1 MLYKGVLMEGVP
13 NSMFVI
19 GYTNASWTLKADLA
33 SEYFCRLVKHMDEH
47 GHDQVLPLADAAD
60 RTDVSVMGDS
70 MRSGYIQRGDAVMP
84 RQGKRAAVA
93 DPQRLPPRRAPA
105 APRRRSRT
113 RSSGSAPPP
122 RSRPPPTAAPPPS
135 EEIPP

>member
-33 SEYFCRLVKHMDEH
+33 SEYFSRLIKHMDAH
-47 GHDQVLPLADAAD
+47 GHDQVLPIADAAD

-84 RQGKRAAVA
+84 RQGKRAPWQIRNDYFRDAPLLRRGAIEDPVLRFSATQSIAV
-93 DPQRLPPRRAPA
+93 PA
-105 APRRRSRT
+105 T
-113 RSSGSAPPP
+113 
-122 RSRPPPTAAPPPS
+122 TAV
-135 EEIPP
+135 